1 MRSAVRRQSSEA
13 GIKVK
18 VASPPSGGFRDPNL
32 GPVAED
38 LRQRGSSV
46 LFCFLSHHR
55 NIGDDGVTD
64 VPLDRSQEF
73 TMNGVDLAQIKVR
86 TTSLG
91 DDFIVIGATRTL

>member
-1 MRSAVRRQSSEA
+1 MNAPVIRTIALTLGYQPLASARTVGNFLFRA
-13 GIKVK
+13 P
-18 VASPPSGGFRDPNL
+18 ASG
-32 GPVAED
+32 AA
-38 LRQRGSSV
+38 
-46 LFCFLSHHR
+46 FLLS
-55 NIGDDGVTD
+55 DDGVSE